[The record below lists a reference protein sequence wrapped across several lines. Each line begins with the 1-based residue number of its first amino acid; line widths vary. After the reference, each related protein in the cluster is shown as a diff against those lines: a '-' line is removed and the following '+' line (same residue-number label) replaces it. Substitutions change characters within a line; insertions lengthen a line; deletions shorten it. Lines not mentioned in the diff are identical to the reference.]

1 MNNNEIM
8 AKIKEI
14 IAEHL
19 GEEEEN
25 IQPTSAIAD
34 DLGADSLDFV
44 EMSIACEETF
54 DVKIETEDLGDI
66 RTVQDMVDFIAK
78 RID

>member
-1 MNNNEIM
+1 MTNQEIM
-8 AKIKEI
+8 DKIKEI

-19 GEEEEN
+19 GEDLDAIKPE
-25 IQPTSAIAD
+25 SAIAD

-44 EMSIACEETF
+44 EMSIACEEAF

-66 RTVQDMVDFIAK
+66 RTVQDMADFIAK
-78 RID
+78 RAG